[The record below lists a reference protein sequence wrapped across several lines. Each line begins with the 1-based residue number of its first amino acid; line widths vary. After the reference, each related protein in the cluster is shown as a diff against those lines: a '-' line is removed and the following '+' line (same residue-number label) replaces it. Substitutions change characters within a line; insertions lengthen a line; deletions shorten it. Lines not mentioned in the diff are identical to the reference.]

1 MEVMGPERI
10 LPNSEEELGHDRPT
24 DGGAVPDEWSGEDM
38 EEDEAGAAD
47 EDDEDN
53 GGYYYQPLN
62 QDPEG
67 MSVPT
72 EQPDEAGSH
81 AEQIQEVQERIEVS
95 RLSQA
100 MVSEDTGAGLDC
112 FLLSVPYVEKG

>member
-24 DGGAVPDEWSGEDM
+24 DGGPVPEEWSGEDM
-38 EEDEAGAAD
+38 EEDEAGGPD

-62 QDPEG
+62 QDPDG
-67 MSVPT
+67 MFSVPSS
-72 EQPDEAGSH
+72 EQPEEPGSH
-81 AEQIQEVQERIEVS
+81 AEQIQEVQDRIQVS
-95 RLSQA
+95 RL
-100 MVSEDTGAGLDC
+100 TG
-112 FLLSVPYVEKG
+112 